1 LSTMN
6 KGRNNVEF
14 ARGRVVVSQP
24 VHQHAYETAIA
35 AQQGGLLRCFV
46 AGAYRTNRR
55 LFSERFWRWT
65 PPLLQRWIE
74 GNLRRRWNP
83 ELDPRLVM
91 TFPTYHLIAFA
102 YRAVQSMPLLRR
114 WNADRWA
121 HERFDAAVGRW
132 LRRGRPPAIVH
143 AFEGSALCTLRTAKD
158 IGAMTILDVPSA
170 REYCVQVVLEEGGDI
185 SHFTSNS
192 RLRAEREL
200 ADYLFAPS
208 EFVVRCLLEHGV
220 SLEKIV
226 LIPYGVNVE
235 QFSPVC
241 DREDGIFRVL
251 YVGQIG
257 LRKGVR
263 YLLEAWRRQSLPNA
277 ELLLVG
283 GADEDGRQIL
293 REYAGLYK
301 WVGQVPKFEVDHW
314 FRQSDLFVFPS
325 LAEGSALVTYEA
337 MASGLTVLTTANSG
351 SVARDGIDGFIVPPR
366 DIEALQEKIAFLYA
380 HPELGREM
388 GARARALIETR
399 YTWRHWRE
407 NVRRAYEAILEGRDP
422 KQAVEGVGAMPPS
435 HAEEGGL
442 SSGVSATRRVA

>member
-1 LSTMN
+1 LSIMN
-6 KGRNNVEF
+6 KGRNSVEF
-14 ARGRVVVSQP
+14 APGRVVISHP
-24 VHQHAYETAIA
+24 EHQHAYDA
-35 AQQGGLLRCFV
+35 ASALQQAGLLRCFV
-46 AGAYRTNRR
+46 TGVYRTNRG

-65 PPLLQRWIE
+65 PPPLQRWIE

-91 TFPTYHLIAFA
+91 SFPTHHLIAFA
-102 YRAVQSMPLLRR
+102 YRAVRSMPLLRR
-114 WNADRWA
+114 WDAEYWADK
-121 HERFDAAVGRW
+121 RFDAAVGRW
-132 LRRGRPPAIVH
+132 LRRSGPPALVH
-143 AFEGSALCTLRTAKD
+143 AFENSALCTLRTAREL
-158 IGAMTILDVPSA
+158 GATTVLDVPSA
-170 REYCVQVVLEEGGDI
+170 HEYFRQVVLEEGGDI
-185 SHFTSNS
+185 SRFTSNS

-220 SLEKIV
+220 PLEKIV
-226 LIPYGVNVE
+226 LIPYGVNVD

-251 YVGQIG
+251 YVGRIG

-263 YLLEAWRRQSLPNA
+263 YLLEAWRRRPLPNA

-283 GADEDGRQIL
+283 RADEDGRQIL

-301 WVGQVPKFEVDHW
+301 WVGQVPKYEVGHW

-388 GARARALIETR
+388 GARGRALIETR
-399 YTWRHWRE
+399 YTWGHYGER
-407 NVRRAYEAILEGRDP
+407 VRRAYEAILEGRDP
-422 KQAVEGVGAMPPS
+422 KEAVKEVGDMPPS
-435 HAEEGGL
+435 HAEEGGP